1 MIYGFSIYTIL
12 WKKKRDK
19 VLLYLE
25 KGNKKNFLVYDEKNL
40 LDLKLPV
47 KYVDNGTNLYLD
59 TLKEKWEIKEVKT
72 SENELTLKFKMILRK
87 TE

>member
-1 MIYGFSIYTIL
+1 MA
-12 WKKKRDK
+12 KKRDK

-25 KGNKKNFLVYDEKNL
+25 KDNKKNFLVYDENDL

-47 KYVDNGTNLYLD
+47 EYIDNGTNLYLD
-59 TLKEKWEIKEVKT
+59 TLTEKWEIKEVK
-72 SENELTLKFKMILRK
+72 SSKNELTLKFKLVLRK

>member
-1 MIYGFSIYTIL
+1 MA
-12 WKKKRDK
+12 KKRDK
-19 VLLYLE
+19 VLIYLDR
-25 KGNKKNFLVYDEKNL
+25 KGKNFLVYDEKDL

-47 KYVDNGTNLYLD
+47 EYVDNGTNLYLD

-72 SENELTLKFKMILRK
+72 SNNELTLKFKLVLRK

>member
-1 MIYGFSIYTIL
+1 MT
-12 WKKKRDK
+12 KKRDK

-25 KGNKKNFLVYDEKNL
+25 KDNKKNFLVYDEKDL

-87 TE
+87 TK

>member
-1 MIYGFSIYTIL
+1 MA
-12 WKKKRDK
+12 KKRDK
-19 VLLYLE
+19 VLLYLDR
-25 KGNKKNFLVYDEKNL
+25 KGKNFLVYDENDL

-47 KYVDNGTNLYLD
+47 EYIDNGTITNSILD

-72 SENELTLKFKMILRK
+72 STNELTLKFKMILRK

>member
-1 MIYGFSIYTIL
+1 MA
-12 WKKKRDK
+12 KKRDK
-19 VLLYLE
+19 ILLYLE
-25 KGNKKNFLVYDEKNL
+25 KGNKKNFLVYEEKDL

-47 KYVDNGTNLYLD
+47 EYIDNGTITNSILD

-72 SENELTLKFKMILRK
+72 STNELTLKFKMILRK

>member
-1 MIYGFSIYTIL
+1 MA
-12 WKKKRDK
+12 KKRDK

-25 KGNKKNFLVYDEKNL
+25 KGNKKNCLVYEEKDL

-47 KYVDNGTNLYLD
+47 EYIDNGTNLYLD
-59 TLKEKWEIKEVKT
+59 TLTEKWEIKEVK
-72 SENELTLKFKMILRK
+72 SSKNELTLKFKLVLRK

>member
-1 MIYGFSIYTIL
+1 MA
-12 WKKKRDK
+12 KKRDK
-19 VLLYLE
+19 VLIYLDR
-25 KGNKKNFLVYDEKNL
+25 KRKNFLVYDEKDL

-47 KYVDNGTNLYLD
+47 EYVDNGTNLYLD

-87 TE
+87 TK